1 MDTTP
6 EALRARLAALIE
18 APPPP
23 RLLVRP
29 DPPDPGI
36 AEAPFQALV
45 VDVARWL
52 GWTCYHTRDS
62 RGSDPGWPDLVL
74 ARPVGTRGCRL
85 LYRELKR
92 ERGRLTTEQAR
103 WGELL
108 LRAGCD
114 WAVWRPNQWSE
125 ILDVLTTG

>member
-52 GWTCYHTRDS
+52 GWLVYHPYDS
-62 RGSDPGWPDLVL
+62 RRSARGFPDLTLVRRAPPYTL
-74 ARPVGTRGCRL
+74 VMA
-85 LYRELKR
+85 ELKT
-92 ERGRLTTEQAR
+92 ERGRLTTEQCEWATA
-103 WGELL
+103 L
-108 LRAGCD
+108 LRAG
-114 WAVWRPNQWSE
+114 VRYHLWRPSNWHD
-125 ILDVLTTG
+125 ILETLTAG